1 MRRARAKA
9 GKSGRGGPRGVNQ
22 LQCRSGFIRLAGS
35 MSSCCQCAPSA
46 PPRPGAAT
54 GWVRIAFATAVA
66 AQAMIFSLAVNLSP
80 PAGVA
85 RLWLHGALAVSAV
98 VVFALVGGPLLRAAA
113 VRRIVF
119 EQLFLLGIFGA
130 FFASLV

>member
-1 MRRARAKA
+1 
-9 GKSGRGGPRGVNQ
+9 
-22 LQCRSGFIRLAGS
+22 

-46 PPRPGAAT
+46 PPRSRAA

-80 PAGVA
+80 PAGAA
-85 RLWLHGALAVSAV
+85 RLWLHGALAVSAM

-119 EQLFLLGIFGA
+119 EQNEPSTLAGWALLEIEQ
-130 FFASLV
+130 S